1 VVGIMTTCFVVN
13 DELSRKDEWKFCALR
28 RNRKTRIGSLDV
40 GPQPVPHPVRSGS
53 RARDPMAAARGRAA
67 ADDGG
72 GLPTKR
78 CEYHLKR
85 KGVQPG
91 TEREDHRHETSF
103 IDRCGGGRRASVFGA
118 RLGTISQSIRW
129 QLHGHPGSEPRRAG
143 TDTVQLGPAHDRGFA
158 AFGDA
163 ALFDVRYQLG
173 DAPAPPGLTP
183 CLARQDGRPSS
194 RERSAIERRYR
205 QPAERGRAAAAAGGE
220 LREPVGPSSSG
231 DDASWAARRRAHDHS
246 RHRAIAFIRLEV
258 ALTA

>member
-1 VVGIMTTCFVVN
+1 MSDHSGC
-13 DELSRKDEWKFCALR
+13 R
-28 RNRKTRIGSLDV
+28 
-40 GPQPVPHPVRSGS
+40 VRSGS

-67 ADDGG
+67 VDDGG
-72 GLPTKR
+72 GLPAKR
-78 CEYHLKR
+78 CEYHLKG

-91 TEREDHRHETSF
+91 TEREDRRHETSF
-103 IDRCGGGRRASVFGA
+103 IDRCGGGRRARVFGA

-129 QLHGHPGSEPRRAG
+129 QLHGHAGSEPRGAG
-143 TDTVQLGPAHDRGFA
+143 TDTVQLGSAHDRGFA
-158 AFGDA
+158 AFGDGSLGDA
-163 ALFDVRYQLG
+163 AVFDVRYQLR

-205 QPAERGRAAAAAGGE
+205 QPAERGRVAAAAGWE
-220 LREPVGPSSSG
+220 LREPVGPFPG
-231 DDASWAARRRAHDHS
+231 DDASWAARWRAHDHS